1 MKISFFLLTIF
12 IFLGS
17 FFVVNAQ
24 SIPSEVSGLE
34 EQVYIKTT
42 PQTPGPNEDVE
53 ILLEA
58 YGTDLNRA
66 KITWKVNGAVVKSGV
81 GDRKLSLKSGNSGK
95 LTVVIATIQPI
106 EGFEITKRV
115 EIFPGEVDLIWE
127 TDTYTPPFYKG
138 KSWFTSQSNITVSAI
153 PNIIEGGV
161 RGSTANTIYK
171 WSKNNTVLGSE
182 SGFGKKTFKF
192 KDSIL
197 LNDEII
203 GVEAESASGKK
214 AKAEVVLF
222 ERNPQAVL
230 YEENAS
236 LGVLF
241 NKAIV
246 NNYNFDSEEKNILVY
261 PYFFSTESKDGAS
274 MKYVWSQNDEEI
286 FLPQEQSNLIL
297 KNTEGTSGK
306 SKVSVRVNSLVN
318 IVQESRVGAFFN
330 FSSPKKNFEF

>member
-1 MKISFFLLTIF
+1 MKKL
-12 IFLGS
+12 IFLIFTLFS
-17 FFVVNAQ
+17 YSIFVHAQ

-34 EQVYIKTT
+34 EQVYVKMT
-42 PQTPGPNEDVE
+42 PQTPGPNEEVE

-58 YGTDLNRA
+58 YGTDLNKA
-66 KITWKVNGAVVKSGV
+66 KITWKVNGTIVKTGI
-81 GDRKLSLKSGNSGK
+81 GEKKLSLKSGSTGK
-95 LTVVIATIQPI
+95 LTAISVSILPVG
-106 EGFEITKRV
+106 GFDITKRV
-115 EIFPGEVDLIWE
+115 DIFPGEVDLIWE

-138 KSWFTSQSNITVSAI
+138 KSWFTSQSNVKVSAI

-161 RGSTANTIYK
+161 RGSIANTIYK
-171 WSKNNTVLGSE
+171 WTRNGTVLGSE
-182 SGFGKKTFKF
+182 SGYGKRTFRF

-203 GVEAESASGKK
+203 AVEAESASGKK
-214 AKAEVVLF
+214 AKAEVILF

-246 NNYNFDSEEKNILVY
+246 NDYNFDSEEKNILVY

-286 FLPQEQSNLIL
+286 FLPEEQSNLVL
-297 KNTEGTSGK
+297 RNTDGASGK
-306 SKVSVRVNSLVN
+306 SKVSVRVNSSVN

-330 FSSPKKNFEF
+330 FTSPKKNFEF

>member
-1 MKISFFLLTIF
+1 MKISFFLLIIF

-17 FFVVNAQ
+17 FFTTNAQ
-24 SIPSEVSGLE
+24 SIPSEVAGLE
-34 EQVYIKTT
+34 EQVYTKVT

-58 YGTDLNRA
+58 YGIDLNKA
-66 KITWKVNGAVVKSGV
+66 QISWKVNGTVVKSGV
-81 GDRKLSLKSGNSGK
+81 GEKKLSLKSGSSGK
-95 LTVVIATIQPI
+95 LTVVTASIKPAG
-106 EGFEITKRV
+106 GFEITKRV

-182 SGFGKKTFKF
+182 SGYGKKTFKF
-192 KDSIL
+192 TDSIL
-197 LNDEII
+197 LNDEVVS
-203 GVEAESASGKK
+203 VEVESPSGKK
-214 AKAEVVLF
+214 AKSEIVLF

-230 YEENAS
+230 YEENS
-236 LGVLF
+236 TLGVLF

-246 NNYNFDSEEKNILVY
+246 NDYSFDSEEKNVLVY
-261 PYFFSTESKDGAS
+261 PYFFSTNSKDGVE
-274 MKYVWSQNDEEI
+274 MKYTWSQNDEEI
-286 FLPQEQSNLIL
+286 FLPEGQSNLVL
-297 KNTEGTSGK
+297 KNTEGKSGK
-306 SKVSVRVNSLVN
+306 TKVSVRANSLTN
-318 IVQESRVGAFFN
+318 MVQESKVGAFFN
-330 FSSPKKNFEF
+330 FTAPKNNFEF

>member
-58 YGTDLNRA
+58 YGIDLNRA
-66 KITWKVNGAVVKSGV
+66 KITWKVNGAVVKTGT
-81 GDRKLSLKSGNSGK
+81 GEKKLSIKSGNSGK
-95 LTVVIATIQPI
+95 ITLVTVTIQPVG
-106 EGFEITKRV
+106 GFGITKRV

-171 WSKNNTVLGSE
+171 WIRNGTVLGSE
-182 SGFGKKTFKF
+182 SGYSKKTFKF

-197 LNDEII
+197 LNDEVISI
-203 GVEAESASGKK
+203 EAESASGKK
-214 AKAEVVLF
+214 AKSEVTLF

-230 YEENAS
+230 YEENRT

-246 NNYNFDSEEKNILVY
+246 NDYNFDSEEKNILVY
-261 PYFFSTESKDGAS
+261 PYFFSTNSKDGGA

-286 FLPQEQSNLIL
+286 FLPEEQSNLL
-297 KNTEGTSGK
+297 LRNTDEKSGK
-306 SKVSVRVNSLVN
+306 TKVSVKVNSTTN
-318 IVQESRVGAFFN
+318 IVQESRVGAFLN
-330 FSSPKKNFEF
+330 FTAPKKNFEF

>member
-1 MKISFFLLTIF
+1 MKFLFFLLTIF
-12 IFLGS
+12 LFLGS

-34 EQVYIKTT
+34 EQVYIKMT
-42 PQTPGPNEDVE
+42 PQTPGSNEDVE

-58 YGTDLNRA
+58 YGIDLNKAR
-66 KITWKVNGAVVKSGV
+66 ITWKVNGAIVKNGT
-81 GDRKLSLKSGNSGK
+81 GEKKLSLKSGNTGK
-95 LTVVIATIQPI
+95 LTIVIASILPAG
-106 EGFEITKRV
+106 GFEITKRV

-127 TDTYTPPFYKG
+127 SDTYTPPFYKG
-138 KSWFTSQSNITVSAI
+138 KSWFTSQSNIKVSAI

-171 WSKNNTVLGSE
+171 WSRNGTILGSE
-182 SGFGKKTFKF
+182 SGYGRRTFRF

-197 LNDEII
+197 LNDETVS
-203 GVEAESASGKK
+203 VEAESSSGKK
-214 AKAEVVLF
+214 AKSEVVLF

-246 NNYNFDSEEKNILVY
+246 NDYNFDSDEKNILVY
-261 PYFFSTESKDGAS
+261 PYFFSTDSKDGTS

-286 FLPQEQSNLIL
+286 FLPEEQSNLVFR
-297 KNTEGTSGK
+297 NTEGVSGK
-306 SKVSVRVNSLVN
+306 TKVSVRANNLVN

-330 FSSPKKNFEF
+330 FVSPKKNFEF